1 LDYRTITKVTNHFG
15 VSIIQ
20 FFNFILLILSLSFFA
35 HAAENTN
42 RGEEG
47 TDEPAKTQ
55 EPAKTAPPPAR
66 PIVAAPKPT
75 EYYFNDDADRY
86 FKADEIK
93 PLLAGEQDFYVL
105 FRDDMTGRPKGVAL
119 LIPDWGQTATS
130 SRGLD
135 FLRTTLPDYGWVT
148 LSMTAPQSRAQ
159 VFNTQL
165 PTEPATAVTEI
176 KVAKPPTPVRYIDE
190 DYMKTYEL
198 QLKMRMLALTD
209 EAQNYQGYFI
219 VIAQGSSAA
228 VLASLYAK
236 EELDEPEAMILL
248 DASVPDFKLTEKMN
262 QDITANAVPTLDI
275 YQSRN
280 SRWSRENIK
289 MRRKLAR
296 KNFKVSY
303 RTKELHGDISYYNQN
318 QRMLKIVYGWMSSLG
333 L

>member
-1 LDYRTITKVTNHFG
+1 M
-15 VSIIQ
+15 
-20 FFNFILLILSLSFFA
+20 
-35 HAAENTN
+35 
-42 RGEEG
+42 
-47 TDEPAKTQ
+47 
-55 EPAKTAPPPAR
+55 PPAR
-66 PIVAAPKPT
+66 PIVAAPKSN
-75 EYYFNDDADRY
+75 EYYFNSDADRF

-93 PLLAGEQDFYVL
+93 PLLAGDQDFYVL

-135 FLRTTLPDYGWVT
+135 FLRTVLPDYGWVT
-148 LSMTAPQSRAQ
+148 LSMTVPQSRDQ
-159 VFNTQL
+159 VFDTKQA
-165 PTEPATAVTEI
+165 TEPATAQTEF
-176 KVAKPPTPVRYIDE
+176 KVAKPPLPVRTIDE
-190 DYMKTYEL
+190 DYMNSYEM

-248 DASVPDFKLTEKMN
+248 DASVHDFKLTEKMN

-280 SRWSRENIK
+280 SRWARKNIE

-303 RTKELHGDISYYNQN
+303 RSKELFGDISYHNQN
-318 QRMLKIVYGWMSSLG
+318 QRMLKIVYGWLSSLG